1 MTHDILK
8 SQVEHISEFIRIF
21 YFLIPERQIRHR
33 KRPAKAFC
41 EGCALIYRVSF
52 GLAMDRDLHQLS
64 DLVAQ
69 SDNIQNKRLDEYERA
84 LSAFSSFT
92 HVTDAKL
99 EALSQ
104 IAPMLNNR
112 SWALVEE
119 AHKRAFQLTELI
131 VLYADVSSFQS
142 AIHNLLQ
149 LEEAI
154 QLLTHGSLSQNLLPY
169 RRAIA
174 VMDDITS
181 NLADSNYLNVLN
193 PDPLSLYQ

>member
-1 MTHDILK
+1 
-8 SQVEHISEFIRIF
+8 
-21 YFLIPERQIRHR
+21 
-33 KRPAKAFC
+33 
-41 EGCALIYRVSF
+41 
-52 GLAMDRDLHQLS
+52 MDRDLQQLS

-69 SDNIQNKRLDEYERA
+69 SDNIQNKRLDECERA

-92 HVTDAKL
+92 HATESKL

-104 IAPMLNNR
+104 IATTLNR
-112 SWALVEE
+112 SWALVAE

-154 QLLTHGSLSQNLLPY
+154 QLLTHVFYHKIYSL
-169 RRAIA
+169 IGE
-174 VMDDITS
+174 
-181 NLADSNYLNVLN
+181 
-193 PDPLSLYQ
+193 LSKLWTI